1 MKVKKLLI
9 LSSFLAL
16 AAGSLVSCD
25 SVFDGT
31 DDYSSSTE
39 EDTLVETDEYVSI
52 DSSEFFSD
60 KDYDTDY
67 SNEDLIEIALA
78 DNASSTTAVS
88 GMDISNNIITIT
100 AEGYYE
106 ISGTL
111 SEGQIL
117 INNEN
122 DEKIHLIFNNVSVTN
137 STAPAL
143 LVENADKVFITTAEG
158 STNTMIAT
166 NIDEDDDYNAAIYSS
181 DDLTLNGLGVLN
193 VESNVHGIKSTDELT
208 ITSGTYKVEASEN
221 CLRGKD
227 SVAIADGT
235 FELIAGTDG
244 IHSEDDDD
252 ATNGNIYIIG
262 GDITIDADDDG
273 IHAENTLT
281 IYDGTINIINSNEG
295 IEGMNIYVG
304 GGNIDITA
312 LDDGINTSD
321 GTGGG
326 DTPVVN
332 EELEDSISFVMDGG
346 YIHVDAT
353 ADGIDSNGYIWING
367 GEIIIDG
374 PTDYRESA
382 IDFDAS
388 CYINGGTV
396 IGIDKSEN
404 LELISDYS
412 EQASIMYTLD
422 STKQSGT
429 SVTLSDESGEELLS
443 YTPSKTFST
452 VVFSSDSIVEGGTYT
467 LTVGDDEYTI
477 KMDSMAYSN
486 YTGKADDDR
495 PGAFWTM

>member
-1 MKVKKLLI
+1 M
-9 LSSFLAL
+9 
-16 AAGSLVSCD
+16 
-25 SVFDGT
+25 
-31 DDYSSSTE
+31 
-39 EDTLVETDEYVSI
+39 
-52 DSSEFFSD
+52 
-60 KDYDTDY
+60 
-67 SNEDLIEIALA
+67 
-78 DNASSTTAVS
+78 
-88 GMDISNNIITIT
+88 
-100 AEGYYE
+100 
-106 ISGTL
+106 
-111 SEGQIL
+111 
-117 INNEN
+117 
-122 DEKIHLIFNNVSVTN
+122 TN

-422 STKQSGT
+422 SSKQSGT

-495 PGAFWTM
+495 PDAFWTM

>member
-1 MKVKKLLI
+1 MKAKKILI
-9 LSSFLAL
+9 LSSFMLL
-16 AAGSLVSCD
+16 AAGSLISCD
-25 SVFDGT
+25 SVFST
-31 DDYSSSTE
+31 DTSSE
-39 EDTLVETDEYVSI
+39 EDTLVETEDYVDI
-52 DSSEFFSD
+52 DSSDFFSD
-60 KDYDTDY
+60 KDYETDY
-67 SNEDLIEIALA
+67 SDEDLVEVALS
-78 DNASSTTAVS
+78 DGASSTSLVDGVS
-88 GMDISNNIITIT
+88 IDGNVITIS

-111 SEGQIL
+111 SEGQIV
-117 INNEN
+117 INNET
-122 DEKIHLIFNNVSVTN
+122 DEKIHLILNNANVTN
-137 STAPAL
+137 STGPAL
-143 LVENADKVFITTAEG
+143 LVENADKVFITTADG
-158 STNTMIAT
+158 SINTMNGT
-166 NIDEDDDYNAAIYSS
+166 VGEDDDYNAAVYSS

-193 VESNVHGIKSTDELT
+193 VVSNYHGIKSTDELT
-208 ITSGTYKVEASEN
+208 ITSGTYKVEADGN

-244 IHSEDDDD
+244 IHAEDSDD
-252 ATNGNIYIIG
+252 ATNGNVYIIG

-281 IYDGTINIINSNEG
+281 IYDGTINIINSYEG

-312 LDDGINTSD
+312 IDDGINTSD

-332 EELEDSISFVMDGG
+332 EDLESSISFVMAGG

-353 ADGIDSNGYIWING
+353 ADGIDSNGYIWITG
-367 GEIIIDG
+367 GEIVIDG

-396 IGIDKSEN
+396 IGFDASEN
-404 LELISDYS
+404 LELVSDYS
-412 EQASIMYTLD
+412 EQGSIMYTLD
-422 STKQSGT
+422 SSEKSGT
-429 SVTLSDESGEELLS
+429 LVTLSDASGEELLS
-443 YTPSKTFST
+443 YSPTKTFST
-452 VVFSSDSIVEGGTYT
+452 VVFSSAEVVEGETYT
-467 LTVGDDEYTI
+467 LNVGSDEYTI

-486 YTGKADDDR
+486 YTGTSGDDR
-495 PGAFWTM
+495 PGAFWSK